1 MTDETPTDSTALSAR
16 EEAALRLF
24 AWGYTAKEVG
34 PRLGVSAK
42 TAEVYKARGM
52 EKLGLRTR
60 VDLVRHAHR
69 SGWFADESEAVAER
83 GGDSGGGG

>member
-1 MTDETPTDSTALSAR
+1 MTEAESTGPGALSAR

-34 PRLGVSAK
+34 PRLGVNHK
-42 TAEVYKARGM
+42 TAEVYNARGM

-60 VDLVRHAHR
+60 VDLVRQAQR
-69 SGWFADESEAVAER
+69 SGWFADDPAAGAEPD
-83 GGDSGGGG
+83 GSSGGGG